1 MWQYDILLNP
11 VTKKNSQQIIKVHG
25 RNIIIPS
32 AAYKRYEAQCG
43 QYLQDR
49 PENPINVPCEV
60 TCLYFLQR
68 TKKGEIPKRVPDLCN
83 LMEAT
88 HDVLTKYKILEDDN
102 SRIIWSVDGSR
113 VYWTMGEPHTIV
125 TITEKEYEDTES
137 ESGRHSD
144 GEDSV

>member
-1 MWQYDILLNP
+1 MWQYDIKLNP
-11 VTKKNSQQIIKVHG
+11 VTKKNSQQIIKVRG

-32 AAYKRYEAQCG
+32 AAYKKYEAQCA
-43 QYLQDR
+43 QFLQDK
-49 PENPINVPCEV
+49 PEQPINVPCEV

-88 HDVLTKYKILEDDN
+88 HDVLVKYKILEDDN

-125 TITEKEYEDTES
+125 TIVEAACIDTRKDYEEHES
-137 ESGRHSD
+137 ESG
-144 GEDSV
+144 

>member
-32 AAYKRYEAQCG
+32 AAYKKYEAQCG
-43 QYLQDR
+43 QYLQNR
-49 PENPINVPCEV
+49 PEQPINTPCEV

-88 HDVLTKYKILEDDN
+88 HDVLVKYKILEDDN

-113 VYWTMGEPHTIV
+113 VYWTTGEPHTVV
-125 TITEKEYEDTES
+125 TIVEKEVDEENECEGGGQS
-137 ESGRHSD
+137 S
-144 GEDSV
+144 

>member
-1 MWQYDILLNP
+1 MWQYDIKLNP

-32 AAYKRYEAQCG
+32 AAYKKYEAQCA
-43 QYLQDR
+43 QFLQDK
-49 PENPINVPCEV
+49 PEQPINVPCEV

-88 HDVLTKYKILEDDN
+88 HDVLVKYKILEDDN

-125 TITEKEYEDTES
+125 TIVEAACIDTRKDYEEHKN
-137 ESGRHSD
+137 ESG
-144 GEDSV
+144 

>member
-1 MWQYDILLNP
+1 MMLQYDIRIPP
-11 VTKKNSQQIIKVHG
+11 VTKKNSQQIIKVKG
-25 RNIIIPS
+25 RSVIIPS

-43 QYLQDR
+43 QYLQQK
-49 PENPINVPCEV
+49 PEKPISSRCEV

-88 HDVLTKYKILEDDN
+88 HDVLVKYKILEDDN

-113 VYWTMGEPHTIV
+113 VYWTTGDPHTVV
-125 TITEKEYEDTES
+125 TIVEKEDYDEQES
-137 ESGRHSD
+137 ESG
-144 GEDSV
+144 